1 MIAFRKWPRPKT
13 AFGNVDLRGVLHQLD
28 SNGNVQ
34 MKIAKIALATAL
46 IFGSIAAAS
55 AQGGGGGGG
64 GGAGGGGGN
73 SPAATGGQG
82 ASSSPG
88 AANPGATM
96 NDPKSKEGSGSGS
109 AMKHETM
116 PKDHMKK

>member
-1 MIAFRKWPRPKT
+1 PW
-13 AFGNVDLRGVLHQLD
+13 
-28 SNGNVQ
+28 S
-34 MKIAKIALATAL
+34 
-46 IFGSIAAAS
+46 SAAS
-55 AQGGGGGGG
+55 DVYKRQGGG

-73 SPAATGGQG
+73 SPAATSGQG

-96 NDPKSKEGSGSGS
+96 NDPKSKEGRGRGS

>member
-1 MIAFRKWPRPKT
+1 MIAFRKWPRAKT
-13 AFGNVDLRGVLHQLD
+13 AFGNVDLRGVLHRLA
-28 SNGNVQ
+28 SKGNVH
-34 MKIAKIALATAL
+34 MKIAKIALATAF

-55 AQGGGGGGG
+55 AQGGGR
-64 GGAGGGGGN
+64 GGGGGN
-73 SPAATGGQG
+73 SPAATSGQG
-82 ASSSPG
+82 ASSTPG

-96 NDPKSKEGSGSGS
+96 NDPNSKEGSGSGS

>member
-1 MIAFRKWPRPKT
+1 
-13 AFGNVDLRGVLHQLD
+13 
-28 SNGNVQ
+28 
-34 MKIAKIALATAL
+34 MKIAKIALATACM
-46 IFGSIAAAS
+46 FGSIAAAS

-73 SPAATGGQG
+73 SPAATSGQG

-96 NDPKSKEGSGSGS
+96 NDPKSKDGSGS
-109 AMKHETM
+109 ASAMKQETM
-116 PKDHMKK
+116 PKDHMKNRPQPNRWSFVRTPQRPMAAGREIPLAHSR